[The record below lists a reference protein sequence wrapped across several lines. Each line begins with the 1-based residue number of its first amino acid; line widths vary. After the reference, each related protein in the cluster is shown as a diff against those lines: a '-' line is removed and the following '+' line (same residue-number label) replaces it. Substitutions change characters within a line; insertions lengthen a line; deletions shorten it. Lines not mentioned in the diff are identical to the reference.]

1 MNEQHDR
8 NEVIAHH
15 TNAPIL
21 VVEDSME
28 DFEVLEY
35 ACNKADFDI
44 PLLRCKDG
52 QDALQFLYNEDQDN
66 RKSTYSEP
74 ILILLDLN
82 MPGMDGHTFLETVKD
97 DSHFKHIPII
107 VLSTSSNYNDI
118 FKSYQN
124 GANSYMQKPGDM
136 KKYVSMIEDI
146 KEYWFANSELP
157 LKWRKA

>member
-35 ACNKADFDI
+35 ACNKADVDI

-82 MPGMDGHTFLETVKD
+82 YTIRE
-97 DSHFKHIPII
+97 
-107 VLSTSSNYNDI
+107 
-118 FKSYQN
+118 
-124 GANSYMQKPGDM
+124 
-136 KKYVSMIEDI
+136 
-146 KEYWFANSELP
+146 
-157 LKWRKA
+157 